1 MKGCEVI
8 NMKILNYM
16 ELKIPSKS
24 QNESFAR
31 VAVAAFVAQ
40 LDPTLDEVTE
50 IKTAVSEA
58 VTNSIIH
65 AYEDKIGE
73 IIIKGKI
80 YENFVVEIE
89 VIDFGKGIEDV
100 ELARQPLFTTKP
112 DEERSGMGFTVME
125 TFMDKIEVTSQV
137 GKGTSVRMFKTIKKR
152 KSEGVEIEQD
162 FPR

>member
-1 MKGCEVI
+1 LQE
-8 NMKILNYM
+8 
-16 ELKIPSKS
+16 
-24 QNESFAR
+24 

-40 LDPTLDEVTE
+40 LDPTLDEITE

-80 YENFVVEIE
+80 YENYVVEIE

-112 DEERSGMGFTVME
+112 DQERRSGYGIYC
-125 TFMDKIEVTSQV
+125 DGDIY
-137 GKGTSVRMFKTIKKR
+137 G
-152 KSEGVEIEQD
+152 
-162 FPR
+162 

>member
-1 MKGCEVI
+1 MKV
-8 NMKILNYM
+8 LNYM
-16 ELKIPSKS
+16 ELKIPSKA
-24 QNESFAR
+24 QNEAFAR

-80 YENFVVEIE
+80 YENYVVEIE

-112 DEERSGMGFTVME
+112 DQERSGMGFTVME
-125 TFMDKIEVTSQV
+125 TFMDKLEVTSEV
-137 GKGTSVRMFKTIKKR
+137 GKGTCVRMFKAIKKR
-152 KSEGVEIEQD
+152 KSEGVEIEQG
-162 FPR
+162 FPGGIDK